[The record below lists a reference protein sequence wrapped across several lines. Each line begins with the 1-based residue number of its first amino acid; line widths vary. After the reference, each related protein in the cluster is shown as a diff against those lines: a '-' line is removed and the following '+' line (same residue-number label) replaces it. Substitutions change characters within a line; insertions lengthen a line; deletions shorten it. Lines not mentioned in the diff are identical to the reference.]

1 MTAFQTH
8 LQSGVTTV
16 CRIWAVTRRDG
27 MWFGFT
33 DHDQDITFDG
43 RLFRAN
49 SGMTSKALQ
58 QTTGLAVDNT
68 EAMGALSDAAIE
80 DQDILAGRFD
90 GAQVESWLLNWAD
103 PRQNTKVFRGNFG
116 DITRAGGAFKV
127 ELRGLTDQ
135 LNQPQGRVY
144 QRGCSAVLG
153 DESCGFNLNTAGFR
167 IPMVLT
173 GKEQGLILSGPAPQP
188 NDWFTLGRVTV
199 ITGAG
204 AGLIGMV
211 KRDRATQGGRII
223 ELWQDF
229 ALPLSIGDEITLEAG
244 CDRQATTCAAKFNNM
259 LNFQGF
265 PFIPG
270 EDWQISYPNSIQI
283 KDGGSLFK

>member
-1 MTAFQTH
+1 MT
-8 LQSGVTTV
+8 
-16 CRIWAVTRRDG
+16 
-27 MWFGFT
+27 
-33 DHDQDITFDG
+33 ITFSPRDENKPVDLLEETQKLYQHTAQELMAAVNLIKEG
-43 RLFRAN
+43 NLDQV
-49 SGMTSKALQ
+49 KAA
-58 QTTGLAVDNT
+58 TIAV
-68 EAMGALSDAAIE
+68 
-80 DQDILAGRFD
+80 
-90 GAQVESWLLNWAD
+90 
-103 PRQNTKVFRGNFG
+103 K
-116 DITRAGGAFKV
+116 
-127 ELRGLTDQ
+127 ELRQALTWAMEERASFEKR
-135 LNQPQGRVY
+135 NKG
-144 QRGCSAVLG
+144 
-153 DESCGFNLNTAGFR
+153 
-167 IPMVLT
+167 I
-173 GKEQGLILSGPAPQP
+173 
-188 NDWFTLGRVTV
+188 
-199 ITGAG
+199 AG